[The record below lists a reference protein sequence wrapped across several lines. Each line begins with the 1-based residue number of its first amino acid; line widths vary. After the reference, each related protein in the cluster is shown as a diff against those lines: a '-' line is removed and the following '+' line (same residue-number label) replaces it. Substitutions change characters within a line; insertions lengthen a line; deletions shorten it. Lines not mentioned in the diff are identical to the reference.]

1 MNKRKPFVIVALFLL
16 ILGVALF
23 LRIRRLDTTGI
34 WEDQSIILDT
44 AMQWVNGGAMPLAAN
59 KSSLGFMHLPL
70 IEYLYAAALRI
81 WPDILSVAI
90 LTMISGMMAILITGW
105 ATYKVFGWR
114 VAFWTTLFFAVNPWS
129 VFYSQLIWNPTL
141 LPIFSSLTFASLLL
155 YFADKQQPIYLVSS
169 LVGVACMIQIHPGA
183 VIQLL
188 SLAIIF
194 AIFWRKLQIRP
205 LVIGIVLFIV
215 LYVPYLLY
223 EIKVNWSD
231 VRLLVGFSHEPALF
245 SLAAPLVSMDFLH
258 AQGLLGSVKHIQFF
272 DMCMTV
278 LFGFSLLY
286 ALWAITSAFVRRAS
300 SQGMKQRTTS
310 LCILLIW
317 FILPILFY
325 LRSAHYLQV
334 HYLISQ
340 VPAHFVLIGVCLA
353 GVQSILERLAARARH
368 RSFQYVICLVT
379 WIGLPLL
386 ALALAVWQIG
396 FNIQF
401 QDARFHGEANKET
414 QIRHVRDV
422 TRTANQLLAERS
434 PCALVVASQG
444 YNFELSKLSL
454 LREFTS
460 AERVVLTDG
469 RWAVLVP
476 KSCGI
481 YLDASPESKSSAWL
495 AAEATVIPGA
505 EIHVSQNVWRFYDL
519 PETLQSEVL
528 GQQGERATWGN
539 GAALTHYARG
549 AVIPGAGLPLSLTW
563 TIKDPLP
570 LDTYH
575 LGTYLL
581 TMNDQLAAQSDG
593 PGFDSL
599 QWQSG
604 DSFIT
609 WFDLPVPQE
618 FSLGHYR
625 IAVSLYRWPEVEPV
639 PLLSGENVLYL
650 EDLQFDVGN

>member
-1 MNKRKPFVIVALFLL
+1 MNKRKPLVIVILFLL

-44 AMQWVNGGAMPLAAN
+44 AMQWVNGGTMPLAAN

-81 WPDILSVAI
+81 WHDILSVAI
-90 LTMISGMMAILITGW
+90 LTMISGMVAILITGW

-114 VAFWTTLFFAVNPWS
+114 PAFWTTLFFAVNPWS

-141 LPIFSSLTFASLLL
+141 LPVFSSLTFASLLL
-155 YFADKQQPIYLVSS
+155 YFAHKQRPIYLISG
-169 LVGVACMIQIHPGA
+169 LVGMACMIQIHPGA
-183 VIQLL
+183 GIQLL
-188 SLAIIF
+188 SMAIIF
-194 AIFWRKLQIRP
+194 AILRRKLQIRP
-205 LVIGIVLFIV
+205 LVIGGVLSMV

-223 EIKVNWSD
+223 EIKVNWND
-231 VRLLVGFSHEPALF
+231 VKTLLESFHDPVSF

-278 LFGFSLLY
+278 LFGGSLLY
-286 ALWAITSAFVRRAS
+286 TFWIIVSAFVQCPS
-300 SQGMKQRTTS
+300 DQEMKQKVTAF
-310 LCILLIW
+310 CILLIW

-325 LRSAHYLQV
+325 LRSSHYLQM
-334 HYLISQ
+334 HYFIGQ
-340 VPAHFVLIGVCLA
+340 VPAHFILIGVCLD
-353 GVQSILERLAARARH
+353 GVESIIERLAARARR
-368 RSFQYVICLVT
+368 RSFQHVICLVP
-379 WIGLPLL
+379 WIGLLLLTL
-386 ALALAVWQIG
+386 ALAAWQIG
-396 FNIQF
+396 FNMQF

-422 TRTANQLLAERS
+422 IRTANQLLAERP

-444 YNFELSKLSL
+444 YNFEMSKLSL
-454 LREFTS
+454 LGEFTS

-469 RWAVLVP
+469 RWTVLVP
-476 KSCGI
+476 ESCGI
-481 YLDASPESKSSAWL
+481 YLDALPESKSSAWL
-495 AAEATVIPGA
+495 AAEATVISGA
-505 EIHVSQNVWRFYDL
+505 EIHVLQDVWRFYDL
-519 PETLQSEVL
+519 PETLRSEVL
-528 GQQGERATWGN
+528 GQQEERATWEN
-539 GAALTHYARG
+539 GAALIYYARG

-581 TMNDQLAAQSDG
+581 TMNDQLVAQSDG
-593 PGFDSL
+593 PGLDSL
-599 QWQSG
+599 QWQEG

-618 FSLGHYR
+618 LSPDRYR
-625 IAVSLYRWPEVEPV
+625 IALSLYRWPEVKPV
-639 PLLSGENVLYL
+639 PFLSGENVLYL